1 MTMTRRSTAR
11 CSLAIDDKKEELERA
26 GGKLSASMADAKG
39 SIATLTDESKTLG
52 GNIKD
57 LDKMVAEAT
66 DNPKVE
72 KSDFKTLLASDFT
85 LKEILAFRN
94 VA

>member
-1 MTMTRRSTAR
+1 MTRRSTAR
-11 CSLAIDDKKEELERA
+11 CSLAIECKKEELERA
-26 GGKLSASMADAKG
+26 GGKLSASKG

-52 GNIKD
+52 GNIKA

-72 KSDFKTLLASDFT
+72 KSDFKTLLASDST
-85 LKEILAFRN
+85 LKEILAFPN